1 MPNQLKDKV
10 IVLASDG
17 LWDNIHNEEI
27 RKEVFGVGDLV
38 ESGKRLVKKIKE
50 VGTLR
55 EYESPFYRK
64 GIAQNQ
70 KVPKT
75 GKVDDTTIIIAS
87 V

>member
-27 RKEVFGVGDLV
+27 RKEVFGVGSLV

-55 EYESPFYRK
+55 
-64 GIAQNQ
+64 
-70 KVPKT
+70 
-75 GKVDDTTIIIAS
+75 
-87 V
+87 